1 MPPNT
6 AKGPKATELKKANA
20 GQKCEFCHLSAYE
33 IDFKRLQR
41 LLKANKG
48 QSDME
53 EDPLEWGK

>member
-33 IDFKRLQR
+33 IDFKRL
-41 LLKANKG
+41 LKANKG